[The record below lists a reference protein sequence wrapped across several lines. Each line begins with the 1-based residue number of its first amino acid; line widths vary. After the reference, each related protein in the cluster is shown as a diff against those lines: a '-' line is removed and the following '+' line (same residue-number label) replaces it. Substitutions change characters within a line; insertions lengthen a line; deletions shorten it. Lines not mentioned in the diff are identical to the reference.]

1 MLSRLQIPSRYFQVS
16 IWLAASREISGDAS
30 IVPEP
35 LFLAF
40 SRYEKFK
47 CRTMNV
53 PLMFRTQS
61 YRGFFF
67 ATVTNLV
74 PDPLVP
80 ARADFASLR
89 LYDLYEQSQWS
100 IFSDYHD
107 NTVLGGLTELGG
119 FWSLQSVVFTALFGS
134 SLMFVAFGELMRYIA
149 RQKNKFD
156 AYLLQESSQCRY
168 LVSCISSGATGLN

>member
-1 MLSRLQIPSRYFQVS
+1 MHHS
-16 IWLAASREISGDAS
+16 
-30 IVPEP
+30 
-35 LFLAF
+35 
-40 SRYEKFK
+40 
-47 CRTMNV
+47 CRA
-53 PLMFRTQS
+53 QS

-80 ARADFASLR
+80 ARAEIASLR

-119 FWSLQSVVFTALFGS
+119 FLSLQNVIFTALFGS
-134 SLMFVAFGELMRYIA
+134 SLMFVAFGELMGYRETDNHS
-149 RQKNKFD
+149 KK
-156 AYLLQESSQCRY
+156 
-168 LVSCISSGATGLN
+168 